1 MIALVGLGNPGEKYD
16 LNRHNI
22 GHMVLNTII
31 SCQKEVI
38 TEKKLGGQIANFKY
52 GSKNIKT
59 FKSSDFMNECGIS
72 INKFI
77 LKSTQKFKYDK
88 LNGKMVK
95 IPYFDIDNE
104 MVWGATSIILSEFK
118 NIILEI
124 L

>member
-31 SCQKEVI
+31 SSQKEVI

-59 FKSSDFMNECGIS
+59 FKSNDFMNECGIS
-72 INKFI
+72 IN
-77 LKSTQKFKYDK
+77 
-88 LNGKMVK
+88 N
-95 IPYFDIDNE
+95 
-104 MVWGATSIILSEFK
+104 
-118 NIILEI
+118 
-124 L
+124 